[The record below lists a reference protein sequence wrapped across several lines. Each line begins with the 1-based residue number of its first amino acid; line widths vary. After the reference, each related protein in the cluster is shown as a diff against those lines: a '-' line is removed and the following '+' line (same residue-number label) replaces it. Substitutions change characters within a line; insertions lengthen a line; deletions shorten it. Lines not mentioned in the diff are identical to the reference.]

1 MYLLLPSKRIY
12 VGQAVDLARRIR
24 RHLADKVGWTQ
35 AVLMT
40 TASMTST
47 STISKPNFFGSQSPQ
62 KLRPPDNQN
71 GGNRRKVDEFRQNE
85 LDQYLDEAVIL
96 LDLIGVRVFGNQTE
110 KKKIAPAPSILPEP
124 AAVFSEAV
132 PEKPPL
138 PDASLGPCEFV
149 KRAFVN
155 LLESGYSPRNSR
167 S

>member
-1 MYLLLPSKRIY
+1 MDAGRPYDDSLNDFDIDYLEAELFRL
-12 VGQAVDLARRIR
+12 AV
-24 RHLADKVGWTQ
+24 
-35 AVLMT
+35 AVKI
-40 TASMTST
+40 ST
-47 STISKPNFFGSQSPQ
+47 S
-62 KLRPPDNQN
+62 DNQN

-96 LDLIGVRVFGNQTE
+96 LDLIGVRVFGNRTE

>member
-1 MYLLLPSKRIY
+1 M
-12 VGQAVDLARRIR
+12 
-24 RHLADKVGWTQ
+24 
-35 AVLMT
+35 
-40 TASMTST
+40 
-47 STISKPNFFGSQSPQ
+47 
-62 KLRPPDNQN
+62 
-71 GGNRRKVDEFRQNE
+71 DEFRQNE

>member
-1 MYLLLPSKRIY
+1 MGRPLIWRAASDGIWPTRWGGRSRPYDDSLNDFDIDYLEAELFRL
-12 VGQAVDLARRIR
+12 AVAAKI
-24 RHLADKVGWTQ
+24 
-35 AVLMT
+35 
-40 TASMTST
+40 ST
-47 STISKPNFFGSQSPQ
+47 
-62 KLRPPDNQN
+62 PDNQN

-110 KKKIAPAPSILPEP
+110 KKKSAPAPSILPEP

-155 LLESGYSPRNSR
+155 LLESGYSPQNSR